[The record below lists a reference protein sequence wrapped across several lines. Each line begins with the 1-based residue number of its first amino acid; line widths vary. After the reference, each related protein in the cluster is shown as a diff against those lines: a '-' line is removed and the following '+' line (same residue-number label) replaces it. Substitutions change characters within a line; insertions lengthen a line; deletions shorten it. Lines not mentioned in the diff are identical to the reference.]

1 MNTIFNAVIEP
12 RLIKHRA
19 EQSYKEATDPN
30 RVSVLAPDRKRVRAL
45 QQAETLR
52 RAAEAE
58 EERKKKVKVE
68 LERKR
73 VKSPEEE
80 RWEKLGGEG
89 KKIGGEG
96 IRLGII
102 I

>member
-1 MNTIFNAVIEP
+1 M
-12 RLIKHRA
+12 
-19 EQSYKEATDPN
+19 
-30 RVSVLAPDRKRVRAL
+30 KRVRAL
-45 QQAETLR
+45 QQEETLR

-80 RWEKLGGEG
+80 RWEKLGGG
-89 KKIGGEG
+89 N
-96 IRLGII
+96 RLGNNNEDTIRRRTI
-102 I
+102 TGR